1 VLFGL
6 IMVLTFTGSLSIAEA
21 GREEIRTMLIGAL
34 GCNVAWGIID
44 AIMYLMACLAEM
56 ASDLRIY
63 VAVRGAADAQTAR
76 ALIASAL
83 PPLVAGVMQPAEFD
97 SLHQRLKQLP
107 APPARARLTKDDWRG
122 GFGVF
127 LLVVIS
133 TFPVVIPFIFM
144 HSAGPALRA
153 SNLVAL
159 TMMFG
164 LGFAFGRAT
173 QRNPWLM
180 AIAMVLVG
188 VLLVGMTIALGG

>member
-1 VLFGL
+1 
-6 IMVLTFTGSLSIAEA
+6 
-21 GREEIRTMLIGAL
+21 
-34 GCNVAWGIID
+34 
-44 AIMYLMACLAEM
+44 
-56 ASDLRIY
+56 
-63 VAVRGAADAQTAR
+63 
-76 ALIASAL
+76 
-83 PPLVAGVMQPAEFD
+83 
-97 SLHQRLKQLP
+97 
-107 APPARARLTKDDWRG
+107 
-122 GFGVF
+122 
-127 LLVVIS
+127 
-133 TFPVVIPFIFM
+133 M